1 MPNSLEKIER
11 RIPKALKVFG
21 VLSIVAGSGT
31 VVSAL
36 VVAFWYVFIVLQGQG
51 VDFTLDA
58 SVQLFVLYAVY
69 VLVEIVIAGCFV
81 VLGIRLL
88 KENRTRAALQAYLI
102 ATLIAVAMLLELMCH
117 GVGLFLVWHVV
128 ALVLLLTMASY
139 LDPSLMQERRLQ
151 IELAQ
156 LEDKDAAEAGILGR
170 DKTGEGYLALN
181 FFNLFWIFVV
191 ASILGLVMES
201 IVCPFLNAGVFENRT
216 GLLWGPFSP
225 IYGVGAVLMTV
236 ALNRLYKKHAI
247 LTFIVAALIGG
258 VFEFAAS
265 WFFQYAFGILAWD
278 YSNEPLNFDGR
289 TDLFHMLCW
298 GLLGLWWVRICL
310 PYMLDLINVIPWNR
324 RYIITIVFAIFMAV
338 NIVMTLL
345 AFDCWYLRSDGIQ
358 NDVAVMQFFDE
369 HYGDEFMS
377 KHFQTMSI
385 DPSRAVRP

>member
-1 MPNSLEKIER
+1 M
-11 RIPKALKVFG
+11 
-21 VLSIVAGSGT
+21 
-31 VVSAL
+31 
-36 VVAFWYVFIVLQGQG
+36 
-51 VDFTLDA
+51 
-58 SVQLFVLYAVY
+58 
-69 VLVEIVIAGCFV
+69 
-81 VLGIRLL
+81 
-88 KENRTRAALQAYLI
+88 
-102 ATLIAVAMLLELMCH
+102 
-117 GVGLFLVWHVV
+117 
-128 ALVLLLTMASY
+128 
-139 LDPSLMQERRLQ
+139 
-151 IELAQ
+151 
-156 LEDKDAAEAGILGR
+156 
-170 DKTGEGYLALN
+170 
-181 FFNLFWIFVV
+181 
-191 ASILGLVMES
+191 
-201 IVCPFLNAGVFENRT
+201 
-216 GLLWGPFSP
+216 
-225 IYGVGAVLMTV
+225 
-236 ALNRLYKKHAI
+236 
-247 LTFIVAALIGG
+247 TFIVAALIGG
-258 VFEFAAS
+258 AFEFAAS